1 MAIQETK
8 KELKSD
14 FRLIWKYLK
23 PYKKEIYKISFLSL
37 ISSIIS
43 AIIPIFY
50 GKLIDA
56 VQVEY
61 IDISLIYKIL
71 VAWLFLTLGN
81 TFLKKIVLTRSGY
94 LGITVYTDLIHKI
107 ANHIIRLPLS
117 FHKREKIGQNFSK
130 IMRAS
135 THLKGITDRTLPWIV
150 PQFLTAII
158 GIGIL
163 FFISWPL
170 AIGAVVFC
178 LGFVLITLYKTKS
191 IVATFRDFVKVDE
204 SISGNLHDILS
215 NVQIVKSC
223 TSEVFQDKKIK
234 ADYGNKF
241 SSVAKKYRD
250 AWIALSFWQNLFVS
264 VYFVALFGLAIYL
277 LINNYITVGQF
288 VMFFAY
294 YQLIQRPLWDLSYNW
309 QGFKDGVIAIKRV
322 DELLEIKQE
331 EYEGDN
337 AGLKEIKGEIEFR
350 GVDFNYED
358 KETKLILENISF
370 IVQTNEVVAL
380 VGKSGEGKTTLVN
393 LISRYLEPVRGDIL
407 IDGVNI
413 KDFNLK
419 FLRDSI
425 AYIPQEITLFNDT
438 IENNIRV
445 GNMLAS
451 KEDIIEASKK
461 ANAHQFIEDFPN
473 KYAQIVG
480 ERGIKLST
488 GQKQRVAIARALI
501 RNPKILILDEATASL
516 DVESEKLVQE
526 ALKGLMKGRT
536 TIIIAHRLSTI
547 KNADIILVLDS
558 GKIVEMGDHKE
569 LMNKKGLYAKFY
581 DLQFKDLIIRK
592 NQ

>member
-1 MAIQETK
+1 MKVIIGFK
-8 KELKSD
+8 ND

-43 AIIPIFY
+43 AIIPIFF

-56 VQVEY
+56 VQIEY

-71 VAWLFLTLGN
+71 VAWLFLTLGD
-81 TFLKKIVLTRSGY
+81 TFLRKIVSTRSGY
-94 LGITVYTDLIHKI
+94 LGITAYADLTHKI
-107 ANHIIRLPLS
+107 ANHIIRLPLR

-135 THLKGITDRTLPWIV
+135 THLKGIADRTLPWVV

-158 GIGIL
+158 GIGIF

-178 LGFVLITLYKTKS
+178 LGFVFITLYKTKS

-223 TSEVFQDKKIK
+223 TSEAFQDKKIK

-241 SSVAKKYRD
+241 SPVAKKYRD

-264 VYFVALFGLAIYL
+264 VYFVALFGLAIHL

-294 YQLIQRPLWDLSYNW
+294 FQLIQRPLWDLSYNW
-309 QGFKDGVIAIKRV
+309 QEFKKGVIAIKRV
-322 DELLEIKQE
+322 DELLEIEQE

-337 AGLKEIKGEIEFR
+337 TGLKEIKGEIEFK
-350 GVDFNYED
+350 GVNFNYED
-358 KETKLILENISF
+358 EETRLILENISF
-370 IVQTNEVVAL
+370 AASPGKIIAL
-380 VGKSGEGKTTLVN
+380 VGKSGGGKTTLVN
-393 LISRYLEPVRGDIL
+393 LISHYLKPARGDIL
-407 IDGVNI
+407 IDGVAIRN
-413 KDFNLK
+413 FNLK

-425 AYIPQEITLFNDT
+425 AYVPQEIILFNDT
-438 IENNIRV
+438 IENNIRI
-445 GNMLAS
+445 GNILAS
-451 KEDIIEASKK
+451 KKEVLEASKK

-526 ALKGLMKGRT
+526 ALTGLLNDKT
-536 TIIIAHRLSTI
+536 QLLLPI
-547 KNADIILVLDS
+547 D
-558 GKIVEMGDHKE
+558 
-569 LMNKKGLYAKFY
+569 
-581 DLQFKDLIIRK
+581 
-592 NQ
+592 